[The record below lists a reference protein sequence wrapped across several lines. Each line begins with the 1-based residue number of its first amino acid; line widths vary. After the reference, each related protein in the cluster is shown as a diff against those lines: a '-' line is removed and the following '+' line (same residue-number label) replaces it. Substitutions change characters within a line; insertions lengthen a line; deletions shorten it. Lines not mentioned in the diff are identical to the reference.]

1 MTKISVLGNGSWGSV
16 LGSMLAD
23 NGNDVILYGN
33 IESVNEEINA
43 HHTNTHYM
51 KDWSINPNAV
61 ATGDLEKAVKGA
73 DVLLFVLPTKAVRIV
88 AKNVRKILDET
99 GEKPLLVTA
108 TKGIEP
114 GSKKLITD
122 ILAEEIYP
130 NDSDKIIAISGPSHA
145 ENVAQKDLTAIA
157 CASKDEENAKT
168 IQKLF
173 SNNYVRFYTNDDLAG
188 VEVGGAVKNVIAI
201 AAGILVG
208 KKYGDDAKAALMTRG
223 LAEITRL
230 GVNYFGAKPM
240 TFSGLSGIGD
250 LIVTC
255 TSVNSRNWRAG
266 KQIGEGK
273 SLDYVLENMGQVVE
287 GATTVKAV
295 HELAQEKNID
305 MPISEAVYRVLY
317 EDANVDEEIA
327 KMMGRSPKPEIRL

>member
-1 MTKISVLGNGSWGSV
+1 M
-16 LGSMLAD
+16 
-23 NGNDVILYGN
+23 
-33 IESVNEEINA
+33 
-43 HHTNTHYM
+43 
-51 KDWSINPNAV
+51 
-61 ATGDLEKAVKGA
+61 
-73 DVLLFVLPTKAVRIV
+73 
-88 AKNVRKILDET
+88 
-99 GEKPLLVTA
+99 
-108 TKGIEP
+108 
-114 GSKKLITD
+114 
-122 ILAEEIYP
+122 
-130 NDSDKIIAISGPSHA
+130 AISGPSHA

-157 CASKDEENAKT
+157 CASTNEENAKKV
-168 IQKLF
+168 QKLF
-173 SNNYVRFYTNDDLAG
+173 SNDYVRFYTNDDLVG

-208 KKYGDDAKAALMTRG
+208 QGYGDDAKAALMTRG

-273 SLDYVLENMGQVVE
+273 SLDYVLKNMGQVVE

-295 HELAQEKNID
+295 HELCEEKNID
-305 MPISEAVYRVLY
+305 MPISEAIYRVLY
-317 EDANVDEEIA
+317 EGTDVETEIK
-327 KMMGRSPKPEIRL
+327 KMMGRAPKPEIRL

>member
-1 MTKISVLGNGSWGSV
+1 MKKIAVLGNGSWGSV
-16 LGSMLAD
+16 LGSLLAD
-23 NGNDVILYGN
+23 NGNDVVLYGN
-33 IESVNEEINA
+33 IDSVNEEINK
-43 HHTNTHYM
+43 HHTNEHYM
-51 KDWSINPNAV
+51 KNWKLNPNAT
-61 ATGDLEKAVKGA
+61 ATGDLEKALQGA
-73 DVLLFVLPTKAVRIV
+73 EVVLFVLPTKAFRIV
-88 AKNVRKILDET
+88 AKNVRKVLDKIGT
-99 GEKPLLVTA
+99 KPLLITA

-114 GSKKLITD
+114 GTKKLTTE

-130 NDSDKIIAISGPSHA
+130 EDQDKIVAISGPSHA

-157 CASKDEENAKT
+157 CASTSVENAKEV
-168 IQKLF
+168 QEMF
-173 SNNYVRFYTNDDLAG
+173 SNDYLRLYTNSDLVG
-188 VEVGGAVKNVIAI
+188 VEVGGAVKNVIAV

-230 GVNYFGAKPM
+230 GVNYFGAEPM
-240 TFSGLSGIGD
+240 TFSGLAGIGD

-266 KQIGEGK
+266 KQLGEGK
-273 SLDYVLENMGQVVE
+273 SLDYIIENMGQTVE

-305 MPISEAVYRVLY
+305 MPISEAVYRVMY
-317 EDANVDEEIA
+317 ENANVDEEI
-327 KMMGRSPKPEIRL
+327 KQMMGRSPKPEISL

>member
-1 MTKISVLGNGSWGSV
+1 M
-16 LGSMLAD
+16 
-23 NGNDVILYGN
+23 
-33 IESVNEEINA
+33 
-43 HHTNTHYM
+43 
-51 KDWSINPNAV
+51 
-61 ATGDLEKAVKGA
+61 
-73 DVLLFVLPTKAVRIV
+73 
-88 AKNVRKILDET
+88 
-99 GEKPLLVTA
+99 
-108 TKGIEP
+108 
-114 GSKKLITD
+114 
-122 ILAEEIYP
+122 
-130 NDSDKIIAISGPSHA
+130 
-145 ENVAQKDLTAIA
+145 TAIA
-157 CASKDEENAKT
+157 CASTNVDNAKK

-173 SNNYVRFYTNDDLAG
+173 SNDYVRFYTNDDLVG

-208 KKYGDDAKAALMTRG
+208 KHYGDDAKAALMTRG

-240 TFSGLSGIGD
+240 TFSGLAGIGD

-273 SLDYVLENMGQVVE
+273 TLDYVLKNMGQVVE

-317 EDANVDEEIA
+317 KNTNVDEEI
-327 KMMGRSPKPEIRL
+327 KEMMGRSPKPEIRL

>member
-1 MTKISVLGNGSWGSV
+1 MTKIAVLGNGSWGSV

-23 NGNDVILYGN
+23 NGNDVTLYGN
-33 IESVNEEINA
+33 IESVNEEINKY
-43 HHTNTHYM
+43 HTNSHYM
-51 KDWSINPNAV
+51 KDWSLNPNAK
-61 ATGDLEKAVKGA
+61 ATGNLEEALEGA
-73 DVLLFVLPTKAVRIV
+73 EIILFVLPTKAVRIV
-88 AKNVRKILDET
+88 AKNVRQILDKT
-99 GEKPLLVTA
+99 GATPLLVTA

-114 GSKKLITD
+114 GSKKLISE
-122 ILAEEIYP
+122 ILTEEVYP
-130 NDSDKIIAISGPSHA
+130 ENSDKIVAISGPSHA

-157 CASKDEENAKT
+157 CASTDEENAKR
-168 IQKLF
+168 IQKIF
-173 SNNYVRFYTNDDLAG
+173 SNNYVRFYTNDDLIG

-230 GVNYFGAKPM
+230 GVNFGAKPM

-255 TSVNSRNWRAG
+255 TSPNSRNWRAG
-266 KQIGEGK
+266 KQLGEGK
-273 SLDYVLENMGQVVE
+273 TLNYILKNMGQVVE

-295 HELAQEKNID
+295 HELCEEKNID

-317 EDANVDEEIA
+317 EQANVDDEIT